1 MYLRANVR
9 IFQNITKMSFTL
21 KIRDIPRTSLSCSLR
36 LYVFARRPRD
46 TIPDISRRRS
56 LPHRRN
62 PGNNQPLG
70 RKKSNCP
77 LIHADTPPAG
87 MPPRND
93 VRVGELSSKLN
104 IGARRWNDGGGGKE
118 RRRGIRRLRRGKRAS
133 DVAHLPFSR
142 DGTIKIKLENKR
154 GAGSYYKVFNR

>member
-1 MYLRANVR
+1 M
-9 IFQNITKMSFTL
+9 
-21 KIRDIPRTSLSCSLR
+21 
-36 LYVFARRPRD
+36 
-46 TIPDISRRRS
+46 
-56 LPHRRN
+56 
-62 PGNNQPLG
+62 
-70 RKKSNCP
+70 
-77 LIHADTPPAG
+77 IHADTPPAG

-104 IGARRWNDGGGGKE
+104 IGARRWNDGGDGGE
-118 RRRGIRRLRRGKRAS
+118 HRRGIRRLQRGKRAG